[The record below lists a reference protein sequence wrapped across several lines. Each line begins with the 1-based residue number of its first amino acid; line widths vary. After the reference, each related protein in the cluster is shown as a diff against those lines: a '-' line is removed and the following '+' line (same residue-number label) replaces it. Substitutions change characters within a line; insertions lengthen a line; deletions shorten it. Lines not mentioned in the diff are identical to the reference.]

1 MIHSQLGYYGQ
12 DISVFKSENTGF
24 YKVYL
29 DLSIMEMHIE
39 CKDISVDK
47 ISKKILIYFGTIIKF
62 NYGYIVKFM
71 IF

>member
-12 DISVFKSENTGF
+12 DISVFKSENIGF

-39 CKDISVDK
+39 CKIYQLTK
-47 ISKKILIYFGTIIKF
+47 FPRKILTYFGTIIKF
-62 NYGYIVKFM
+62 NYS
-71 IF
+71 